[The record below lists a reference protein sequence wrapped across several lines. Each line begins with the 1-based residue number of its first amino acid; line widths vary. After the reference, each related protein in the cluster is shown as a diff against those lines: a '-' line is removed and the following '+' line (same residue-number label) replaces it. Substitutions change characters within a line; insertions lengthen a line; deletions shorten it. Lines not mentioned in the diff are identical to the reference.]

1 MTSQNRGLTP
11 PRSPSSSPLPFMLP
25 LTIPRLGW
33 SMEEGTFGGWLR
45 ADGDAIA
52 VGDTVFILE
61 GEKAAHEI
69 EAIDAGKLSIPKDAP
84 QVGDVVKVGQT
95 IAFLLAEGEVAPASV
110 GPIVAVRSANEQT
123 GGEQLSSRSVSH
135 SSTLTPGPSPGGRG
149 EQRTEPQRVAGPAAR
164 RLARQYG
171 IDLDAVPTPDPTG
184 RVICEDVERASRTRG
199 RSTLTPSP
207 SPGGRGGQEVSLVAS
222 PRARRRAGILGLDWR
237 TVPGTGR
244 DGRVREQDVIR
255 FAESGASFS
264 EPPPPTSGTHQPA
277 TKIRKIIAQRMLAGV
292 QETAPVTLFTK
303 FDAAP
308 LVKYRAALKA
318 QNPDSVPS
326 YNDILIQQIAVTLQ
340 EFPLLNA
347 CWHDGGVWIYSE
359 IHIGIA
365 VDTPAGLVAPVLRD
379 VPKLSLAEI
388 AQQTRQLIEQA
399 RGGSLTQ
406 PQLVGGT
413 FTMTSLG
420 MFDIDHFT
428 PILNLPQSAILGVGR
443 IVREPVVRGNEIV
456 IGEQLSVSLTVDHR
470 VVDGAP
476 AAKWLQRL
484 GEKLQTLNEPH

>member
-1 MTSQNRGLTP
+1 
-11 PRSPSSSPLPFMLP
+11 MLP

-45 ADGDAIA
+45 ADGDAVA

-95 IAFLLAEGEVAPASV
+95 IAFLLAEGDVAPASV
-110 GPIVAVRSANEQT
+110 GPKPGKVAGQSE
-123 GGEQLSSRSVSH
+123 SSPSK
-135 SSTLTPGPSPGGRG
+135 SSTLTPSPGGRG
-149 EQRTEPQRVAGPAAR
+149 EQRVEPQRVAGPAAR

-171 IDLDAVPTPDPTG
+171 IDLDAVATPDPTG
-184 RVICEDVERASRTRG
+184 RVICDDVELASRTRG
-199 RSTLTPSP
+199 RSTLTPGP
-207 SPGGRGGQEVSLVAS
+207 SPGGRGESQRSSVAS
-222 PRARRRAGILGLDWR
+222 PRARRRAGMLGLDWR

-244 DGRVREQDVIR
+244 DGRVREQDVIS
-255 FAESGASFS
+255 FAESGASSS
-264 EPPPPTSGTHQPA
+264 EPPPPTPGTHQPA

-303 FDAAP
+303 FDAAA
-308 LVKYRAALKA
+308 LVKYRASLKA

-347 CWHDGGVWIYSE
+347 CWHDGGVWTYNE

-484 GEKLQTLNEPH
+484 GEKLLTLNESR